1 MESFERQEGN
11 KKAREKAASESHRV
25 VVFYIHSH
33 RVPFI
38 LCDRDTRRGQ
48 SYLFRINNLWP
59 NNFVV
64 DESLSLFF
72 SVRCRGLGLAINA
85 TDGSGFIRN
94 FSVLKLE
101 YITRCDDKMNEMRA
115 DEKNIKADNEKKN
128 FARISSRMN
137 GASDLIKIYLFNL
150 NAQSK
155 DKQFI
160 TSSYRSG

>member
-25 VVFYIHSH
+25 VFYIHSR

-64 DESLSLFF
+64 DESLSLF
-72 SVRCRGLGLAINA
+72 SMRCRSFGLAINA
-85 TDGSGFIRN
+85 SDESGFIRN

-101 YITRCDDKMNEMRA
+101 YITRRDDKMNEMRA
-115 DEKNIKADNEKKN
+115 DEKNIKADKKTLLV
-128 FARISSRMN
+128 SH
-137 GASDLIKIYLFNL
+137 LE
-150 NAQSK
+150 
-155 DKQFI
+155 
-160 TSSYRSG
+160 